1 MAKTQGD
8 KMAFGD
14 YVNSGYT
21 TTNNAVPGV
30 AQGISEASI
39 YDVDT
44 RAKFAIGTGFTR
56 QDGNKYRYGN
66 FITATTQGKLV
77 SHLRADLDKASTNAL
92 IVAPAAAYQQNNET
106 VGLYPGALGSRYIIF
121 TLASTVKDQWQGGYI
136 TMTKDTGVGYIY
148 RIKGNTAAAT
158 LNSVANLVIIELY
171 EPLQVAVDATTDASI
186 TASLY
191 NDLLAGFA
199 SAANNIC
206 VGVTCAN
213 QTANSYGWI
222 CTHGVCACLQD
233 GTVANGDMI
242 QASALTA
249 GAFSTY
255 GVGTTSNGAGILF
268 GGQAIGYCIDQ
279 SATTQHAT
287 IYLQI
292 E

>member
-1 MAKTQGD
+1 
-8 KMAFGD
+8 MAFGD

-21 TTNNAVPGV
+21 QSNNAVPGV
-30 AQGISEASI
+30 ANGISEASI

-56 QDGNKYRYGN
+56 SDGNKYRYAN

-77 SHLRADLDKASTNAL
+77 SHLRADMDKASTDAL
-92 IVAPAAAYQQNNET
+92 CVASASTYQMPDET
-106 VGLYPGALGSRYIIF
+106 PGIYPGMIGSRYVIY
-121 TLASTVKDQWQGGYI
+121 TLASVVKDQWAGGYF
-136 TMTKDTGVGYIY
+136 TTHKDAGVGYSY
-148 RIKGNTAAAT
+148 RIKGNTAVGT
-158 LNSVANLVIIELY
+158 PDSGNCRIELY
-171 EPLQVAVDATTDASI
+171 EPLVVAVTVATDTSI

-191 NDLLAGFA
+191 NNCLAGFG
-199 SAANNIC
+199 SAANNII
-206 VGVTCAN
+206 VGVTQAN

-222 CTHGVCACLQD
+222 CTHGVTACLQD
-233 GTVANGDMI
+233 GTVANGDCI

-268 GGQAIGYCIDQ
+268 GAQMIGYCIDQ

>member
-1 MAKTQGD
+1 MAY
-8 KMAFGD
+8 GD

-21 TTNNAVPGV
+21 TTNNAIPGV
-30 AQGISEASI
+30 AQGIGESSI

-44 RAKFAIGTGFTR
+44 RAKFAVGTGFIR
-56 QDGNKYRYGN
+56 ADGNKYRYGN

-92 IVAPAAAYQQNNET
+92 VTAPAVAYQQPNET
-106 VGLYPGALGSRYIIF
+106 SGLYPGAKGSRYIIY
-121 TLASTVKDQWQGGYI
+121 TLASTIKDQWAGGYI
-136 TMTKDTGVGYIY
+136 TITKDTGVGYSM
-148 RIKGNTAAAT
+148 RIKGNDAT
-158 LNSVANLVIIELY
+158 SDHYSSLVLIELY
-171 EPLQVAVDATTDASI
+171 EPLPIALDTTSDTSI

-191 NDLLAGFA
+191 VDLLAGFA

-206 VGVTCAN
+206 VGVTVAN

-233 GTVANGDMI
+233 GTVANGDLI

-255 GVGTTSNGAGILF
+255 GVGTTGNAGGILF
-268 GGQAIGYCIDQ
+268 GGQCIGYCIDQ

>member
-1 MAKTQGD
+1 MAY
-8 KMAFGD
+8 GD
-14 YVNSGYT
+14 YVNSGST
-21 TTNNAVPGV
+21 TTNNAVPGL
-30 AQGISEASI
+30 ANGIGESSI
-39 YDVDT
+39 YDIDA
-44 RAKFAIGTGFTR
+44 RAKFAIGTGFVR
-56 QDGNKYRYGN
+56 ADGNRYRYGN
-66 FITATTQGKLV
+66 FITACTQGKLV
-77 SHLRADLDKASTNAL
+77 SHLRADLDKVSTNAL
-92 IVAPAAAYQQNNET
+92 LVAPAAAYQQPNET
-106 VGLYPGALGSRYIIF
+106 PGLYPGAIGSRYLIY
-121 TLASTVKDQWQGGYI
+121 TLASTIKDQFQGGYI
-136 TMTKDTGVGYIY
+136 TMTKDTGVGYSY

-158 LNSVANLVIIELY
+158 LNAVANLVIIELY
-171 EPLQVAVDATTDASI
+171 EPLVVAIDTTTDTSV

-191 NDLLAGFA
+191 NDLVAGFA

-206 VGVTCAN
+206 VGVTVAN
-213 QTANSYGWI
+213 MTANTYGWI

-268 GGQAIGYCIDQ
+268 GGQVIGYAIDQ

>member
-1 MAKTQGD
+1 MAY
-8 KMAFGD
+8 GD
-14 YVNSGYT
+14 YVNSGSTYT
-21 TTNNAVPGV
+21 SNAI
-30 AQGISEASI
+30 QGMLNGIGEASI
-39 YDVDT
+39 YDIDKN
-44 RAKFAIGTGFTR
+44 AKFAVGSAFRR
-56 QDGNKYRYGN
+56 QDGNIYRYGN
-66 FITATTQGKLV
+66 FITATSQGKLV
-77 SHLRADLDKASTNAL
+77 SHLRADMDKVSTDAL
-92 IVAPAAAYQQNNET
+92 IVAPAAAYQQATEQPG
-106 VGLYPGALGSRYIIF
+106 VYPGAIGSRFIVF

-136 TMTKDTGVGYIY
+136 TMTKDTGVGYCY

-158 LNSVANLVIIELY
+158 LNSTANLVVIELY
-171 EPLQVAVDATTDASI
+171 EPLVVAVDATTDASV

-191 NDLLAGFA
+191 NNLVAGFA

-206 VGVTCAN
+206 IGVTVAN
-213 QTANSYGWI
+213 QTANTYGWI

-268 GGQAIGYCIDQ
+268 GGQPIGYCIDQ

-287 IYLQI
+287 IFLQI
-292 E
+292 D